1 MSIEPL
7 QMIVSSM
14 LQMDFDLLKL
24 RTLRQIYNSES
35 KCSFNQVQNKI
46 CQKTCIFVLISGHVK
61 YRHLRLIVI
70 DIPKRSQFQKII
82 ILLHYATYIIWLDI
96 IGKNCMSPCSFT
108 ESRNVLNRRIQF
120 DLYHCAT
127 PVYII
132 LHIWVYR

>member
-7 QMIVSSM
+7 QMIFSSM
-14 LQMDFDLLKL
+14 LKMDFDLLKL
-24 RTLRQIYNSES
+24 NALREIYNSGH
-35 KCSFNQVQNKI
+35 KCSFNQVQKKI
-46 CQKTCIFVLISGHVK
+46 CQKMCIFVLISVNVK
-61 YRHLRLIVI
+61 FKHLQLIVI

-96 IGKNCMSPCSFT
+96 IGKNCMSPCSVT
-108 ESRNVLNRRIQF
+108 EKRNVLNRRIQF
-120 DLYHCAT
+120 DLYRCAT